1 MPLLILDGRRLR
13 ELRWRRGFTLEE
25 LAREVGLRR
34 QTLQRAEAGLPVV
47 FDTMRKICGGL
58 GLGVRQRSQL
68 IADVI
73 DTGAGFRREQ
83 TNVPEE

>member
-1 MPLLILDGRRLR
+1 MPLIVMDGRRLR

-34 QTLQRAEAGLPVV
+34 QTLQRAEAGLPVA
-47 FDTMRKICGGL
+47 FATMRKICGGL
-58 GLGVRQRSQL
+58 GLGVRQRGQL

-83 TNVPEE
+83 TSVPEE